1 MRQITKKIAEY
12 FNAGLPLTIDNTRT
26 DGEKVWLFG
35 NMIAE
40 ADHRLGLLKIT
51 LCGHDTATT
60 KERLNGIMQKFGVDG
75 RIYSKNR
82 HYILEINGKRVPDF
96 NPFSLVTIKYK

>member
-1 MRQITKKIAEY
+1 MRQITKKIAES
-12 FNAGLPLTIDNTRT
+12 FNAGLPLTIDNTHT

-75 RIYSKNR
+75 HIYSKNR